1 MDTCALNIASA
12 CGNVLI
18 NVLLEPNMKW
28 MHKVIIPKVCY
39 CWRTVADYLEYPVEK
54 KKEIEERQRGDPY
67 NCCAELMEDW
77 LASDRGVTP
86 KTWQTLVSV
95 LKEVGQLSTS
105 SIEQSLLKEGLLCKE
120 NMKINTSCIM

>member
-1 MDTCALNIASA
+1 
-12 CGNVLI
+12 
-18 NVLLEPNMKW
+18 MKW
-28 MHKVIIPKVCY
+28 MHKVIIPKVCF

-86 KTWQTLVSV
+86 KTWQMLVSV

-105 SIEQSLLKEGLLCKE
+105 SIEQSLLEEGLLCKE
-120 NMKINTSCIM
+120 NRYCLMQLTMKCLQIRS